1 MADFFGAN
9 TLALNSLSTL
19 RAPLSVVETMAGFLI
34 APPRTTQDS
43 LPVGWIYPCRQA
55 TSGRDSAEAFMLPCS
70 VRLSCSYVSPFLFG
84 LWFAGKQSPPP
95 GR

>member
-9 TLALNSLSTL
+9 ILALNSLSTL
-19 RAPLSVVETMAGFLI
+19 RAPLSVVETMADFYS
-34 APPRTTQDS
+34 PPRTTQDS

-55 TSGRDSAEAFMLPCS
+55 TPGRDSAEAFMLPCS
-70 VRLSCSYVSPFLFG
+70 VRLSCSYVSPFSFG